1 MGPGYNQKLQNTT
14 NVNRFI
20 FYCVGV
26 IFISALL
33 IGCKSKEI
41 TVAPKKIKH
50 LSVGR
55 VTRLVKEN
63 SLNYETLS
71 VKKVNLSINN
81 DGKSVSA
88 RGYFKIRRDS
98 VIQVSAQKL
107 AIPVG
112 KLEIKTDSFRI
123 VYYLE
128 QENIF
133 GSFEYIRE
141 LLGLE
146 VDFEVVQSILTG
158 QLFSIRQDARDNE
171 FRDFT
176 CDIEDDL
183 YKITSIT
190 DRKLRKI
197 IRNEDKL
204 ERYLNRLDDNH
215 LVKQEIYIDPENFV
229 VRKMIFHDMD
239 SNRSVKFDFSHFEKI
254 DNQWFPGSINV
265 DLKGEKTISASMEL
279 SKISINDDWNFSFS
293 TSSKYKNKFLQSTPM
308 ESAKY

>member
-1 MGPGYNQKLQNTT
+1 LDRGYNQKIQNST
-14 NVNRFI
+14 NVNRF
-20 FYCVGV
+20 FFNCVCAV
-26 IFISALL
+26 FISALL
-33 IGCKSKEI
+33 IGCKAKEI
-41 TVAPKKIKH
+41 VVAPKKIKH

-81 DGKSVSA
+81 NGKSVSA
-88 RGYFKIRRDS
+88 RGYYKIRRDS

-133 GSFEYIRE
+133 GSFDFIRE
-141 LLGLE
+141 MLGLD
-146 VDFEVVQSILTG
+146 VDFDVIQSILTG
-158 QLFSIRQDARDNE
+158 QLFSIRQDTRDND
-171 FRDFT
+171 FKDFT

-204 ERYLNRLDDNH
+204 ERYLNRLDDDH
-215 LVKQEIYIDPENFV
+215 LVKQDIYIDPDNFV
-229 VRKMIFHDMD
+229 VRKMIFNDMD
-239 SNRSVKFDFSHFEKI
+239 SNRIVKFEFSHFEKV
-254 DNQWFPGSINV
+254 DNQWFPGSVNV

-279 SKISINDDWNFSFS
+279 SKVSIDDDWNFSFS
-293 TSSKYKNKFLQSTPM
+293 TSSKYKNKFLRSTPM
-308 ESAKY
+308 ESAKN